1 MKRVLIVCFF
11 LININGFGQLC
22 SNPGQ
27 TVQTAFPVCGNA
39 IFTQNVVPA
48 CIGVSTPSCSA
59 SNNNPYFYKFTIYTS
74 GTLGFIINPANAASD
89 YDFQLF
95 NVTNAA
101 NLTDIYTTSSLL
113 KTGNISVNPGG
124 TGCIPAGT
132 NILCGGGSPYNALQ
146 NVVAGEKYILLV
158 ANFNNGAT
166 GYTLNFTGGTASISN
181 NQPIDFVNAV
191 PNCSNNKVAVK
202 LNRPIK
208 CTSLAADGSDFN
220 LSPTGAT
227 IVSAFAPSCA
237 AGEFT
242 TDSIILNL
250 SASLPANTYT
260 ITMQNGTDGNPVL
273 GICDDPMGIGK
284 TVIFTAS
291 PPSIPPKFL
300 SLSTIPCNA
309 TKIKFQLSKPVLCDS
324 ITLAGS
330 DFEIT
335 GPSAVNVI
343 GASFVCSGAPSITS
357 EIELTLAS
365 PLVIGGNY
373 LLKAKNGTDNN
384 TLVDA
389 CGLKQ
394 VLTDNIGFTIAGTVD
409 ANFNFNIGFGCIK
422 DTVVFSHAGVAVANW
437 DWDFGDSLSG
447 VLNTSTSQNPT
458 HIFTDFGVKN
468 VTLKV
473 SNASCTS
480 TVTKPVNLSNQIQAG
495 FTVSPKDSICLNSP
509 LTFTSTATGNNLT
522 HAWDFGNGQT
532 SIVQNPPAVN
542 YLAPNNYNV
551 TYTIKNNYNCS
562 VVVQKPIVVLPT
574 PAASVSVD
582 KNKIC
587 EKDVVIFSASNT
599 GGVSNFLWNF
609 GDGDST
615 NTILNPTHIYTTAG
629 NYIASYTASNQF
641 CGSGKKDLPIK
652 VVAIPVIELGEDLV
666 LCPSKKIILNEN
678 GNSTY
683 LYNWNTGETTPS
695 IQFIAL
701 QPAQIK
707 VLVTNDICTVRDSIN
722 INVLQTCNIFI
733 PNSFTPNADGKNDV
747 FKILNAELAKDF
759 NLEIFNRYGERIW
772 IGNDQSKGWDGNFK
786 TSLAPN
792 GNYIWILK
800 YKDGLSNKDILLN
813 GSVLLLR

>member
-1 MKRVLIVCFF
+1 MKKVLLTFFF
-11 LININGFGQLC
+11 LISINVIGQVC
-22 SNPGQ
+22 TNPGQ
-27 TVQTAFPVCGNA
+27 TVQTTFPVCGNA
-39 IFTQNVVPA
+39 IFTQNVVPP
-48 CIGVSTPSCSA
+48 CTGISTPNCSA
-59 SNNNPYFYKFTIYTS
+59 SNNNPYFYKFTIYAT
-74 GTLGFIINPANAASD
+74 GTLGFVITPFNLSSD

-95 NVTNAA
+95 NVTNVA
-101 NLTDIYTTSSLL
+101 NLTDIYTNGALL
-113 KTGNISVNPGG
+113 KTGNISVNPGA
-124 TGCIPAGT
+124 TGCIPAGI
-132 NILCGGGSPYNALQ
+132 NIVCGAGSPYNALQ

-181 NQPIDFVNAV
+181 TIPIDFVNAI
-191 PNCSNNKVAVK
+191 PNCSNNKVTVK

-208 CTSLAADGSDFN
+208 CTSLAADGSDFV
-220 LSPTGAT
+220 LSPAGAT

-300 SLSTIPCNA
+300 SLSTIPCNP

-324 ITLAGS
+324 ITLSGS

-335 GPSAVNVI
+335 GSSAVNVT
-343 GASFVCSGAPSITS
+343 GASFACSGAPSVTS

-365 PLVIGGNY
+365 PITTGGSY

-409 ANFNFNIGFGCIK
+409 ANFNFNIGFGCVK

-437 DWDFGDSLSG
+437 SWDFGDPASG
-447 VLNTSTSQNPT
+447 TFNTSASQNPT
-458 HIFTDFGVKN
+458 HIFTDFGLKDVKLT
-468 VTLKV
+468 VT
-473 SNASCTS
+473 NASCTS
-480 TVTKPVNLSNQIQAG
+480 VVVKQVNLNNQIQSG
-495 FTVSPKDSICLNSP
+495 FTVSPKDSVCLNSP

-522 HAWDFGNGQT
+522 HAWDFGNGQN

-551 TYTIKNNYNCS
+551 TYTIKNNFNCS

-574 PAASVSVD
+574 PGASVTSD

-587 EKDVVIFSASNT
+587 EKDVVMFTASNS
-599 GGVSNFLWNF
+599 GGVSSFNWDF
-609 GDGDST
+609 GDGNST
-615 NTILNPTHIYTTAG
+615 TTVSNPMHIYNTAG
-629 NYIASYTASNQF
+629 NFIASYTASNQF

-652 VVAIPVIELGEDLV
+652 VIAIPTIQLGEDLV
-666 LCPSKKIILNEN
+666 LCPSKKIILNEG
-678 GNSTY
+678 GNTSF

-695 IQFIAL
+695 IQFVAL

-707 VLVTNDICTVRDSIN
+707 VLVTNDICTAKDSLN
-722 INVLQTCNIFI
+722 ISVLQTCNIYV
-733 PNSFTPNADGKNDV
+733 PNAFTPNADGKNDV
-747 FKILNAELAKDF
+747 FKVLNADLAKEF
-759 NLEIFNRYGERIW
+759 NLEIFNRYGEKIFVSNDAN
-772 IGNDQSKGWDGNFK
+772 IGWEGNTK
-786 TSLAPN
+786 TTLSQA
-792 GNYIWILK
+792 GAYIWILK
-800 YKDGLSNKDILLN
+800 YKDATNNKSILLK
-813 GSVLLLR
+813 GTVLLVR